1 MNKRLKNFAA
11 PLLAVL
17 AVMAPNELY
26 SATNTWTGLGTG
38 NNWRQG
44 PNWASLTI
52 PAVGDDIVFAG
63 SVRPNP
69 NNNNSAVQG
78 VFSSITFAS
87 TATNFLIVGAATP
100 ALTISNGITNNSVNT
115 QTISNGITLGNNIT
129 VAASSG
135 NINLV
140 LAVGDAGAGRGIT
153 KTGDATLTLSG
164 TNTFTGGMRFNG
176 GTLVLANP
184 VALAAGSYLKYESQA
199 ANDMALVKVAYA
211 GAGPNLGNLDVDVS
225 GAMDLGTNSLA
236 QIRFATATNWTVGTT
251 LTITN
256 STGGGKLYI
265 LDATSLNLTQIVSAE
280 NPTYV
285 ASVDANGL
293 VTFIPPP
300 PAGSTFASWLG
311 STSETSDLLL
321 QYAFGSVSATQ
332 LVARAYL
339 PQASVTGGNL
349 VLTYYVRQ
357 GTQGLNVV
365 PELSTNLAGVNG
377 GFTPS
382 DPISPSITDVGYET
396 SNVEGVFVQRRT
408 ATVPIENGAAR
419 KFLRVR
425 VTQN

>member
-38 NNWRQG
+38 NNMRIG
-44 PNWASLTI
+44 DNWNSLTI
-52 PAVGDDIVFAG
+52 PAVGADLVFAG

-78 VFSSITFAS
+78 VFSSITFDS
-87 TATNFLIVGAATP
+87 TATNFLITGVA
-100 ALTISNGITNNSVNT
+100 ALTFSNGITNNSVNT
-115 QTISNGITLGNNIT
+115 QTFNTPITLGSSNVT

-135 NINLV
+135 NISL
-140 LAVGDAGAGRGIT
+140 LQAVGDAGAGRGIT
-153 KTGDATLTLSG
+153 KTGSFNLTLSG

-176 GTLVLANP
+176 GTLVFSNNP
-184 VALAAGSYLKYESQA
+184 AALAAGNYLKYESQA
-199 ANDMALVKVAYA
+199 ANGTALVKVAYA
-211 GAGPNLGNLDVDVS
+211 GAGPNLGNLEVDVS
-225 GAMDLGTNSLA
+225 GAMDLGTNSSA

-311 STSETSDLLL
+311 STPATSDLLL
-321 QYAFGSVSATQ
+321 QYAFGAVSATQ
-332 LVARAYL
+332 PVAHTYL

-377 GFTPS
+377 GFAPS
-382 DPISPSITDVGYET
+382 DPVSPSITDIGYET
-396 SNVEGVFVQRRT
+396 SDVEGVFVQRRT
-408 ATVPIENGAAR
+408 ATVPIESGAAR